1 LDTIVGLGNAG
12 CNIAEHFSSYSQY
25 KIFRIDSKER
35 TGARFYKMPVF
46 DSPEEYEKKCPSLKG
61 FFRGVKGECLFIMAG
76 SGYISGC
83 SLAILKQLHEKK
95 CDIHILYVKTDTS
108 LLAQNKQLQERATF
122 QVLQQ
127 YARSGIF
134 KKMYVVDNSRLEQIL
149 GPVPINEYYD
159 RLNQLISSTF
169 HMVNIFNNSEP
180 VMSSFSEPT
189 EVCKI
194 STLGIISAE
203 DNKENLFFDLQM
215 QREKVYYYAINS
227 DKLDT
232 DAELL
237 FNIKKQLREKVL
249 EDERTKIS
257 YGIFSTEYEEDYIYC
272 SAHAS
277 FIQGQDLL
285 EKNEI
290 SS

>member
-1 LDTIVGLGNAG
+1 
-12 CNIAEHFSSYSQY
+12 
-25 KIFRIDSKER
+25 
-35 TGARFYKMPVF
+35 
-46 DSPEEYEKKCPSLKG
+46 
-61 FFRGVKGECLFIMAG
+61 MAG
-76 SGYISGC
+76 SGHISGC

-95 CDIHILYVKTDTS
+95 CDLNILYIKTDTS

-122 QVLQQ
+122 QILQQ
-127 YARSGIF
+127 YARSAIF
-134 KKMYVVDNSRLEQIL
+134 KKMYVVDNTRLEQIL

-159 RLNQLISSTF
+159 RLNQLVSSTF
-169 HMVNIFNNSEP
+169 HMVNVFNNSQS

-194 STLGIISAE
+194 ATIGIVSAE
-203 DNKENLFFDLQM
+203 DNKEKLFFDLQM

-227 DKLDT
+227 DKLNT

-277 FIQGQDLL
+277 FIQGQNSF
-285 EKNEI
+285 EKNENF
-290 SS
+290 S